1 MPYSRVQQYENLNN
15 VRAKTLEIALFSTNP
30 GASGTGTELTAS
42 GGYARQSITFAAP
55 QVGGGGA
62 YIANDTLINFGAA
75 SGDYSAAI
83 SYWAVYEVGGDLVT
97 YGVFQE
103 LGVDSTRT
111 IRTGDA
117 FRIAIGTIVHR
128 ERD

>member
-15 VRAKTLEIALFSTNP
+15 VRAKALEIALFSTNP
-30 GASGTGTELTAS
+30 GASGAGTELTAS
-42 GGYARQSITFAAP
+42 GGYTRQSITFGAP

-62 YIANDTLINFGAA
+62 YIANDTLINFGAS
-75 SGDYSAAI
+75 SGDYSAPISHWAI
-83 SYWAVYEVGGDLVT
+83 YASGGLVS

-117 FRIAIGTIVHR
+117 FRIAIGTIIIR